1 MCDQI
6 LCVPRHRA
14 WRKHLTSQSVRSTL
28 RPSELGRAWPGYFD
42 YFRQSARSVSPIMAI
57 DYQGLVTH
65 GLAKQI
71 SEKIREAILE
81 GRVQVRERL
90 PTEEE
95 LAAKFNVSRPTIRE
109 ALKRLA
115 AQNLIRSRRGPSGG
129 TFVNKPS
136 REEARLTVANA
147 ARLLLSMDE
156 FTLNDIAEARQEIEL
171 ICCRLA
177 ALRRTDE
184 DLSAMARE
192 IEQQRQ
198 PSLTDEEFC
207 ASDVRFHLA
216 LVVAAGNSAL
226 DFAASGVIE
235 SLQPAVNMV
244 IFRFR
249 DRRKVAAQH
258 ERLHRALQARDS
270 DAACAALT
278 EYMNALRRQYRKAQ
292 EARASQTPVAEQKP
306 STA

>member
-1 MCDQI
+1 M
-6 LCVPRHRA
+6 
-14 WRKHLTSQSVRSTL
+14 T
-28 RPSELGRAWPGYFD
+28 
-42 YFRQSARSVSPIMAI
+42 I
-57 DYQGLVTH
+57 DYQGLVTY

-71 SEKIREAILE
+71 SEKIHEAILE
-81 GRVQVRERL
+81 GRLQVHERL

-95 LAAKFNVSRPTIRE
+95 LAARFNVSRPTIRE

-115 AQNLIRSRRGPSGG
+115 AQNLICSRRGPSGG

-136 REEARLTVANA
+136 SNDARLTVANA
-147 ARLLLSMDE
+147 VRLLLAMDE
-156 FTLNDIAEARQEIEL
+156 FTVDEITETRHEIEL

-177 ALRRTDE
+177 SSRRTDS
-184 DLSAMARE
+184 DLALMAHE
-192 IEQQRQ
+192 IELQRES
-198 PSLTDEEFC
+198 SLTDEEFC

-216 LVVAAGNSAL
+216 MVAAAGNSAL
-226 DFAASGVIE
+226 ELAASAVIE

-258 ERLHRALQARDS
+258 DRLYRALKMQDS

-278 EYMNALRRQYRKAQ
+278 AYMNALRRQHRKAQ
-292 EARASQTPVAEQKP
+292 ERKSSRSTQTSVLDQRRKP
-306 STA
+306 LTV